1 MVRFHGVNLLRCV
14 VELDSIG
21 TFVAAGAGLLV
32 FVWMLRIELLV
43 VLFKDFTPL

>member
-1 MVRFHGVNLLRCV
+1 MRFHGVNLLRCV

-21 TFVAAGAGLLV
+21 TFIAAGAGLLV
-32 FVWMLRIELLV
+32 LVWMLLRVILG